1 MLACAGK
8 EKTMRSK
15 KIMSFLLAL
24 VMMFAVAV
32 PVMAEDREKTTVAIG
47 GIENNVWMTKYGNVY
62 CDCEADK
69 FVAEGF
75 GWGDMV
81 NVSFLGQTITVP
93 VVPTYSYVDS
103 GEPAVIMGQGEDGM
117 PGGYL
122 SFAVN
127 MGNFAETYNI
137 AAKKTDE
144 QKNWWFEPFGGV
156 TFPIDITIEMG
167 EKGGYMNEYIL
178 RDLTR
183 TNVREDY
190 SHLTDEQFANFR
202 VFSVT
207 GIGEGMLYRSS
218 SPINPELAR
227 NTYADKAMA
236 NAGVKTVI
244 NLADGEEEA
253 KAYEGYSDSYY
264 SKQNVIFLNLGVDF
278 AAEDF
283 QSGLLRGLRH
293 MAENEGPYLVHCT
306 EGKDRAG
313 FVSAL
318 LSCFMGVPYEDVIKD
333 YMVTYYN
340 YYGVEEGSDKY
351 NAIAESNIIKSL
363 KLAFDTDD
371 IATADL
377 KAEAEEYMLAIGVTE
392 EEIIKLRDNL
402 SKETTKNVSEDLI
415 YVVENGDSLWSIASR
430 KLGNGN
436 RWGEIY
442 SANKNIIK
450 KAELIFAGQ
459 KLIINNN

>member
-1 MLACAGK
+1 
-8 EKTMRSK
+8 
-15 KIMSFLLAL
+15 
-24 VMMFAVAV
+24 
-32 PVMAEDREKTTVAIG
+32 
-47 GIENNVWMTKYGNVY
+47 
-62 CDCEADK
+62 
-69 FVAEGF
+69 
-75 GWGDMV
+75 
-81 NVSFLGQTITVP
+81 
-93 VVPTYSYVDS
+93 
-103 GEPAVIMGQGEDGM
+103 
-117 PGGYL
+117 
-122 SFAVN
+122 
-127 MGNFAETYNI
+127 
-137 AAKKTDE
+137 
-144 QKNWWFEPFGGV
+144 
-156 TFPIDITIEMG
+156 
-167 EKGGYMNEYIL
+167 
-178 RDLTR
+178 
-183 TNVREDY
+183 
-190 SHLTDEQFANFR
+190 
-202 VFSVT
+202 
-207 GIGEGMLYRSS
+207 
-218 SPINPELAR
+218 
-227 NTYADKAMA
+227 
-236 NAGVKTVI
+236 
-244 NLADGEEEA
+244 
-253 KAYEGYSDSYY
+253 
-264 SKQNVIFLNLGVDF
+264 
-278 AAEDF
+278 
-283 QSGLLRGLRH
+283 

-318 LSCFMGVPYEDVIKD
+318 LSCFMGVSYEDVIKD

>member
-1 MLACAGK
+1 
-8 EKTMRSK
+8 MRSK
-15 KIMSFLLAL
+15 KIMSFLMAL

-32 PVMAEDREKTTVAIG
+32 PVMAEDKEKTTVTIG

-62 CDCEADK
+62 CDCEADD

-93 VVPTYSYVDS
+93 VIPTYSYVDS
-103 GEPAVIMGQGEDGM
+103 GEAAVIMGKGEDGM
-117 PGGYL
+117 PDGYV

-127 MGNFAETYNI
+127 MGNFAQAYNI

-144 QKNWWFEPFGGV
+144 QKNWWFEPFEGV
-156 TFPIDITIEMG
+156 TFPVDISIEMN
-167 EKGGYMNEYIL
+167 EKGGYMAEYIL
-178 RDLTR
+178 RDLIR
-183 TNVREDY
+183 TNERDDY
-190 SHLTDEQFANFR
+190 AHLTDEQFSNFR
-202 VFSVT
+202 AFSAA

-227 NTYADKAMA
+227 NTYADKAME

-244 NLADGEEEA
+244 NLADGEDEA
-253 KAYEGYSDSYY
+253 KVYEGYSDSYY

-283 QSGLLRGLRH
+283 QSGLMRGLRH

-318 LSCFMGVPYEDVIKD
+318 LSCFMGVPYGDVIKD

-340 YYGVEEGSDKY
+340 YYGVVEGSDKY

-363 KLAFDTDD
+363 RLAFGVEDLE
-371 IATADL
+371 AADL

-392 EEIIKLRDNL
+392 EEISKLRDNL
-402 SKETTKNVSEDLI
+402 SKDAVKNASGDLL
-415 YVVENGDSLWSIASR
+415 YVVADGDSLWSIASR

-442 SANKNIIK
+442 SANRDVIK

-459 KLIINNN
+459 KLIIKNK